1 MTSNIDVPN
10 PEESDPRT
18 VLCRPCCVQMAAST
32 THGMNS
38 NTFILTS
45 WGRVLLEK
53 LHIPQLST
61 NPPLIPTLQPSALI
75 LVGNVMNTGGK
86 NGEYILIE

>member
-1 MTSNIDVPN
+1 MSNIDVSN
-10 PEESDPRT
+10 PEESDPCT

-38 NTFILTS
+38 NILNS
-45 WGRVLLEK
+45 WGRVLLET
-53 LHIPQLST
+53 LHVPQLST
-61 NPPLIPTLQPSALI
+61 NPPLIPTVRPSVVTF
-75 LVGNVMNTGGK
+75 VGNVMNTGRK